1 MPKKAVQR
9 VSFKRLERSLIA
21 NNAQR
26 ICSKVENL
34 SAEMCGKL
42 SRSARLLQTLS
53 SFTGRTSIHHTSFP
67 TPTHQRPPHIKQLT
81 LRTAHWR
88 LAAVAAAA
96 GGGGG
101 GLFFPLSALTGRLCV
116 SALGHILLMCA
127 GKYMCWCWQRK
138 SSLTGLG
145 AKWRKPSLRA
155 SLPRYAAKNSQFG

>member
-26 ICSKVENL
+26 ICSKAENL
-34 SAEMCGKL
+34 SAETCGKL

-53 SFTGRTSIHHTSFP
+53 SFTGCTSIQHTSFP
-67 TPTHQRPPHIKQLT
+67 TPTPPPHIKQLT
-81 LRTAHWR
+81 LLTTHWR
-88 LAAVAAAA
+88 LAAAVAAAA
-96 GGGGG
+96 GGRGGM
-101 GLFFPLSALTGRLCV
+101 FFPLSALTGRSCV

-127 GKYMCWCWQRK
+127 VKYMRWCWQRK

-145 AKWRKPSLRA
+145 AKWRSPSLRA